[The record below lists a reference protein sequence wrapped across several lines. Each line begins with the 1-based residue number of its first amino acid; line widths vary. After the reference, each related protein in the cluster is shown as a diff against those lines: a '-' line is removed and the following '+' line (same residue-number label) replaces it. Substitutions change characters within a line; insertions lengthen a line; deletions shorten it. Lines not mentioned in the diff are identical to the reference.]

1 MRYWE
6 DILEPK
12 LEIHLGFRNNRNQG
26 LECCQASLVLA
37 VCEFVVFF
45 LWRLLFCAFS
55 SGRNMALKAPGT
67 QGEIALSFGSS
78 PEIPQEGLKLIQLW
92 VRHSFLG

>member
-45 LWRLLFCAFS
+45 L
-55 SGRNMALKAPGT
+55 
-67 QGEIALSFGSS
+67 
-78 PEIPQEGLKLIQLW
+78 
-92 VRHSFLG
+92 